1 VTTAW
6 PWLMLAGLGF
16 YHGLN
21 PAMGWLFA
29 VALGLHRRSRAVVL
43 GSLVPIGLGHAA
55 SIALVAALVVVSGTI
70 IDPRAVQIAGGVA
83 LIAWAGYHLLYGS
96 RHRARVGM
104 QAGFAGLALWSF
116 LMASAHGA
124 GLMVV
129 PALMPLCL
137 SPEAAGAIGASGSG
151 LVALAAVAV
160 HSAAMLATTGLIA
173 LIVYEWLDLGFLRRF
188 WLNLDRLWVGALAG
202 TGLLLIVL

>member
-1 VTTAW
+1 
-6 PWLMLAGLGF
+6 MLAGLGF

-29 VALGLHRRSRAVVL
+29 VALGLHRHSRAVVL
-43 GSLVPIGLGHAA
+43 TSLAPIGLGHAA
-55 SIALVAALVVVSGTI
+55 SIALVAALIVAAGTI

-104 QAGFAGLALWSF
+104 QVGFAGLALWSF

-124 GLMVV
+124 GLMLV

-137 SPEAAGAIGASGSG
+137 SSQAAGAISASRSE
-151 LVALAAVAV
+151 LAALAAVAI

-173 LIVYEWLDLGFLRRF
+173 VAVYQWLDLGFLRRG

>member
-1 VTTAW
+1 MTAAW
-6 PWLMLAGLGF
+6 PWLMLVGLGF

-29 VALGLHRRSRAVVL
+29 VALGLHRRRRAVVL
-43 GSLVPIGLGHAA
+43 ASLAPIGLGHAVA
-55 SIALVAALVVVSGTI
+55 TALVAALVVAAGAI
-70 IDPRAVQIAGGVA
+70 IDVRVVQIAGGVA
-83 LIAWAGYHLLYGS
+83 LIAWAGYHLVYGS
-96 RHRARVGM
+96 RHRTRVGM
-104 QAGFAGLALWSF
+104 QVGFAGLALWSF

-124 GLMVV
+124 GLMLV

-137 SPEAAGAIGASGSG
+137 SPEAAGVIGASGSG
-151 LVALAAVAV
+151 FAALAAVAV

-173 LIVYEWLDLGFLRRF
+173 FVVYQWVDLGFLRRF